1 MQLLWMTL
9 KEQWN
14 ELRKLFF
21 NLQWIR
27 GKEQPALRLYRYYR
41 VAFVYCI
48 NGRFV
53 SDLFRSGFVSLIGR
67 PNVGKS
73 TLLNQLL
80 GQKISIV
87 TSKPQTTRNR
97 ILGIKT
103 AHDAQIVFIDTPG
116 IHKPTTLLGTSMMR
130 AVHESLREIDLV
142 ILVTEAMRSFQEDSF
157 IAGVLGDI
165 RKPVILAINKT
176 DKVKKP
182 RLLILIDE
190 YSRFFRFKEIIP
202 VSALHAEGTDLLLE
216 KIIANLPLGP
226 QYYPEK
232 MVTDQIER
240 SMVAEIIRE
249 KIMDVTS
256 DEVPHSVAVEVVEW
270 TERKEGTLFISA
282 HIFVEREGQKGI
294 IIGKNGSMLKR
305 IGKRARIDIEKILN
319 TGTFLQLWV
328 KVRKEW
334 RDNQK
339 VLHDMGYS

>member
-1 MQLLWMTL
+1 MS
-9 KEQWN
+9 E
-14 ELRKLFF
+14 
-21 NLQWIR
+21 
-27 GKEQPALRLYRYYR
+27 
-41 VAFVYCI
+41 
-48 NGRFV
+48 
-53 SDLFRSGFVSLIGR
+53 LFRSGFVSLIGR

-87 TSKPQTTRNR
+87 TRKPQTTRNR
-97 ILGIKT
+97 ILGIRT
-103 AHDAQIVFIDTPG
+103 AREAQIIFIDTPG
-116 IHKPTTLLGTSMMR
+116 IHNPTTLLGASMMR

-142 ILVTEAMRSFQEDSF
+142 VLLTEAIRSFQKDSL

-182 RLLILIDE
+182 RLLNLMDE
-190 YSRFFRFKEIIP
+190 YSRLFRFKEIIP

-216 KIIANLPLGP
+216 KIIANLPPGP

-249 KIMDVTS
+249 KIMDMTS
-256 DEVPHSVAVEVVEW
+256 DEVPYSVAVEVVEW
-270 TERKEGTLFISA
+270 TERKEGTIFISA
-282 HIFVEREGQKGI
+282 HILVEREGQKGI

-305 IGKRARIDIEKILN
+305 IGRRARSDIEKILN